1 MKAFPVRG
9 VRKLIREVCE
19 AIKDDD
25 DLGIRFE
32 IGGTFDVDND
42 GEFGLVASAD
52 LPVDLPVDVGTK
64 FSREYDSSGAGWW
77 RLEMWSPV
85 TGRQRPSR
93 PSKPYAREDRPP
105 SRSS

>member
-32 IGGTFDVDND
+32 VGGTFDVDKD
-42 GEFGLVASAD
+42 GEFGLVAIAD
-52 LPVDLPVDVGTK
+52 LPVDLPVEVGTR
-64 FSREYDSSGAGWW
+64 FSRDYASGGAGWW
-77 RLEMWSPV
+77 RLELWRNPAS
-85 TGRQRPSR
+85 GRRSR
-93 PSKPYAREDRPP
+93 PPEEE
-105 SRSS
+105 